1 MYIQKK
7 IHDVDVVA
15 YKMPYVHSVY
25 VGIWVKSGSVYE
37 SENYNGISH
46 FIEHMIFK
54 GSNNR
59 SAKQIAEEIDNI
71 GGQING
77 FTGKESTCFY
87 IKVLNTHVEKGIDIL
102 FDMVFN
108 PEFNVN
114 EIEKEKKVIVEEILM
129 ELDSPEDIAYNV
141 LAKTIWKG
149 STLSLP
155 VLGTTTSVNNLNR
168 DKIIEFYNGHYNKEN
183 VVISITGNFN
193 DEVFDIVERYVLK
206 IKHGKA
212 EIQTKSPA
220 WYTDISIFN
229 KDTEQINMCLGMPSI
244 SYSFENIYALSIISN
259 AIGGGMSSRLF
270 QKIRE
275 EKGLVYS
282 IYSYP
287 ATYANTGVFT
297 IFASMSIDNFEEV
310 YNLIIDEIRDINKNG
325 LTEGEIEKFKEQLRI
340 GILMDMDSISSRMI
354 NLGKSKL
361 LLNKIYTLDE
371 ILNNIN
377 NITYEMINDLANQ
390 ILNIEKVSISLVG
403 RVDENKI
410 RWIKNDK

>member
-7 IHDVDVVA
+7 IHDVNVVA

-37 SENYNGISH
+37 TESYNGISH

-59 SAKQIAEEIDNI
+59 SAKQIAEETDNI

-87 IKVLNTHVEKGIDIL
+87 IKVLNTHLEKGIDIL

-108 PEFNVN
+108 PEFNAN

-155 VLGTTTSVNNLNR
+155 VLGSVTSVNSLDR
-168 DKIIEFYNGHYNKEN
+168 DKIIEFYNKHYTKEN
-183 VVISITGNFN
+183 VVISIAGNFN
-193 DEVFDIVERYVLK
+193 DDVFDLIEKYVLK
-206 IKHGKA
+206 IKYGKTVTR
-212 EIQTKSPA
+212 IKSPI
-220 WYTDISIFN
+220 WYTDISIYN

-244 SYSFENIYALSIISN
+244 SYSFDNIYALSIISN

-287 ATYANTGVFT
+287 STYINTGAFT
-297 IFASMSIDNFEEV
+297 IFASTSIDNFEEV
-310 YNLIIDEIRDINKNG
+310 YSLIIDEIKDINKNG
-325 LTEGEIEKFKEQLRI
+325 LTKNEIDKFKEQLRI
-340 GILMDMDSISSRMI
+340 GILMDMDSISSRMT

-361 LLNKIYTLDE
+361 LLNKIYTLNE
-371 ILNNIN
+371 ILNNID
-377 NITYEMINDLANQ
+377 NITYEMINDLANK
-390 ILNIEKVSISLVG
+390 ILNIEKMSISLVG
-403 RVDENKI
+403 SIDESNI
-410 RWIKNDK
+410 RWMKNDK